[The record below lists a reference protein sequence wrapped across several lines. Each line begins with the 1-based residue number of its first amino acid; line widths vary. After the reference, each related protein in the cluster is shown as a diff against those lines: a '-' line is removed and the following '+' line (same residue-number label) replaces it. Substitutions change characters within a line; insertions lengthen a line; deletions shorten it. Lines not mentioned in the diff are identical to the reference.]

1 MSGKVKILS
10 LLALMLMALAMP
22 SCMHRPL
29 EDPYSAHYIRI
40 YIDEHIKN
48 VTYGFYDDT
57 RDKPVHIRPTVLRV
71 VLADPISGRIM
82 SERYLQSTGED
93 EKGYYI
99 DGYIAANPGNYNL
112 MVYSFGAEKTKLRN
126 EQNYITMQAYTN
138 PVSENFYQYFPL
150 TQSKTDSKSI
160 RQCPEH
166 LYLAT
171 CEPIKINEKLYV
183 DTLYNAEGKHF
194 TAKTIALSYYLQVK
208 IKGFEYVSTAV
219 SLMSGMAGSKTMHN
233 RAMNEADPVSIF
245 FNLKYTEVE
254 NSRDGNTK
262 TAVLYT
268 TFNTFGKLP
277 KENNIYTL
285 NFEFTRSDG
294 STQIESIDITS
305 MFDEPLVKYEQWILL
320 EKEIE
325 ITPTESTGGLTPG
338 VDGWG
343 DVWSDIEL

>member
-1 MSGKVKILS
+1 M
-10 LLALMLMALAMP
+10 
-22 SCMHRPL
+22 
-29 EDPYSAHYIRI
+29 
-40 YIDEHIKN
+40 
-48 VTYGFYDDT
+48 
-57 RDKPVHIRPTVLRV
+57 
-71 VLADPISGRIM
+71 
-82 SERYLQSTGED
+82 
-93 EKGYYI
+93 
-99 DGYIAANPGNYNL
+99 
-112 MVYSFGAEKTKLRN
+112 
-126 EQNYITMQAYTN
+126 
-138 PVSENFYQYFPL
+138 
-150 TQSKTDSKSI
+150 
-160 RQCPEH
+160 
-166 LYLAT
+166 
-171 CEPIKINEKLYV
+171 
-183 DTLYNAEGKHF
+183 
-194 TAKTIALSYYLQVK
+194 K

-233 RAMNEADPVSIF
+233 RAMNEADPVNIF

-254 NSRDGNTK
+254 NSRDGNSK

-294 STQIESIDITS
+294 STQTESIDITS

-325 ITPTESTGGLTPG
+325 ITPTESTGGLKPG